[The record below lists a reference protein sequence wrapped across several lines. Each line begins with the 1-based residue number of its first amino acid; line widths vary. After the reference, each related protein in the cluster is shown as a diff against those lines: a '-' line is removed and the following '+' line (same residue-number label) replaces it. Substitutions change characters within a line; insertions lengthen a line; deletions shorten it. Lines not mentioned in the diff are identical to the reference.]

1 MQSEEATRHSVL
13 EDKNRWLNQLVAT
26 SLLKS
31 QMPDVEA
38 FGVKNS
44 QSLPGSVRRRPTCN
58 GPFAVSPRT
67 IGANQFLKANHSRTH
82 VPSGQQCWF
91 QRGRQRLP
99 ELVDRFGVG

>member
-38 FGVKNS
+38 FGVKNW
-44 QSLPGSVRRRPTCN
+44 QSLPGSVRRRRTCN
-58 GPFAVSPRT
+58 GPFAVSPR
-67 IGANQFLKANHSRTH
+67 SE
-82 VPSGQQCWF
+82 S
-91 QRGRQRLP
+91 
-99 ELVDRFGVG
+99 